1 MEHYNLI
8 APEKLGEG
16 SSIKLDVSIAEVDI
30 YWKVAIEV
38 LTVIQGNNAKGE
50 PTVMVVPYGPLGPYS
65 RLVYLVNK
73 YRVSLKNCVFMNMDE
88 YLDENGKPVLDKNG
102 EEKIVETKLLPG
114 YVLVKMT
121 MTDESWHVVR
131 NITGVTGFVGP
142 GSEPTPL
149 TDAEVEMFQ
158 VEIITEE
165 FKFNVGDKVKVVSG
179 IFEGY
184 SGIIQEIEED
194 KKSMTILASTE
205 RRDIPIMV
213 ETKDVALAE

>member
-1 MEHYNLI
+1 MSNI
-8 APEKLGEG
+8 NEK
-16 SSIKLDVSIAEVDI
+16 
-30 YWKVAIEV
+30 
-38 LTVIQGNNAKGE
+38 N
-50 PTVMVVPYGPLGPYS
+50 LGPRWY
-65 RLVYLVNK
+65 VAHTFTGYENK
-73 YRVSLKNCVFMNMDE
+73 VKTNI
-88 YLDENGKPVLDKNG
+88 
-102 EEKIVETKLLPG
+102 EKIVENRGLQHLIYDVQVPTEITVVTNDKGEEKEVENKLIPG

-149 TDAEVEMFQ
+149 TEAEVEMFN
-158 VEIITEE
+158 VEVSNEE
-165 FKFNVGDKVKVVSG
+165 FKFNLGDRVKVISG

-184 SGIIQEIEED
+184 SGTIQEISED

-213 ETKDVALAE
+213 DTKDVAFAE